1 MHISEILQQNEGIND
16 PYIFKAIF
24 MAGGAGSGKSFVVR
38 NVLGQF
44 QGLKVLNND
53 KFLKYLMDK
62 EGLSLKMPSKEKA
75 KRDVVR
81 TKAKEMADKQEQL
94 WRDGRL
100 GIVLDGTGRD
110 LEKTGAIKAKLDDL
124 GYDTMMLYVN
134 TNLKT
139 AIRRNYERERTV
151 PLSVLKKNWNVI
163 QNNIGQ
169 FQGMFK
175 GDFHVFDNSDETQ
188 PDSKSKIQSFVKIT
202 RNVLEKPAS
211 KPQAVQ
217 FIKTKK

>member
-1 MHISEILQQNEGIND
+1 MGGGAAVEAAPEQEEFDVVLEGVGDKKIQVIKVIREITALGLKEAKALVDGAPNTVKEGI
-16 PYIFKAIF
+16 
-24 MAGGAGSGKSFVVR
+24 
-38 NVLGQF
+38 
-44 QGLKVLNND
+44 
-53 KFLKYLMDK
+53 
-62 EGLSLKMPSKEKA
+62 
-75 KRDVVR
+75 
-81 TKAKEMADKQEQL
+81 TKDEADQ
-94 WRDGRL
+94 
-100 GIVLDGTGRD
+100 
-110 LEKTGAIKAKLDDL
+110 IKAKLEDL

-139 AIRRNYERERTV
+139 ANRRNYERERTV

-175 GDFHVFDNSDETQ
+175 GDFHVFDNSDET

-202 RNVLEKPAS
+202 RNFLEKPAS

-217 FIKTKK
+217 FIKTKI